1 MGIFSSGSFRALRIW
16 LRKTS
21 TDPRRSVRRS
31 RGSSEAFPQEAS
43 FSGLPGISSSTPP
56 WKLGNP
62 PGSSMI
68 PPFHQQHESG
78 IKEKR
83 WLWIVSLSCWSDPTS
98 HREFALWQV
107 EWVQSE
113 GEGKKK
119 EGEKEEENFEEFNL
133 FMVVVSLLVGLIF
146 VMTLVFPMDVEGWSR
161 WSKSCS
167 RFANAR
173 RGWPKSPCWSSAAP
187 ESTSSSKDPLG
198 VQRAI
203 QEIVKEEANLWARI
217 RADPSCFANEYNTFD
232 QVQLSSQVTTRYGSV
247 YHGAPS
253 CGYLTSPQT
262 GTACES
268 RWCHLC
274 RYACMKARSSRDLE

>member
-43 FSGLPGISSSTPP
+43 FSGLSGISSSTPP

-68 PPFHQQHESG
+68 PPFHQHESG

-83 WLWIVSLSCWSDPTS
+83 WLWLVSLSCWSDPTS

-119 EGEKEEENFEEFNL
+119 EGEKEEESFEEFNL
-133 FMVVVSLLVGLIF
+133 FMVVVSLLVGVIF

-187 ESTSSSKDPLG
+187 ESTSSSEDPLG
-198 VQRAI
+198 VQR
-203 QEIVKEEANLWARI
+203 ARI

-232 QVQLSSQVTTRYGSV
+232 QVQLSSQVLTTRYGSV

-274 RYACMKARSSRDLE
+274 RYVCMKARSSHHLE